1 MLDVTCWTLSVC
13 AVMVPVVVS
22 DPVMAVLPSIFCC
35 PTNKL
40 DPVLANV
47 KLSRPSNRSALDVY
61 EEETAFRTYDAVDEF
76 RAYDAEAIEPD
87 IVTPPVTIKLPV
99 SSNEP
104 DNDIA
109 ILCYSY

>member
-1 MLDVTCWTLSVC
+1 MLDVTCCTLSVC
-13 AVMVPVVVS
+13 AVIVPVVVN

-35 PTNKL
+35 PTKAFE
-40 DPVLANV
+40 PVPANV
-47 KLSRPSNRSALDVY
+47 RLSLPSNNSALEVY
-61 EEETAFRTYDAVDEF
+61 EEETAFKTYDAVDEF